1 MWKFHSDHQCRTSSN
16 QRSFAGFEFR
26 CVKGEV
32 SWWLQA
38 PIPFGFVGLS
48 CEAGTF
54 QGISTR
60 VKSVL
65 TCIISFSL
73 VYVISLKPTTL
84 CDFAGSFCRFQNF
97 QLLQVDTPRLRTF
110 SCILASK
117 TSKLGT
123 RERSAWRSQIIPW
136 LPWMLK
142 ENMGSTFIWRWIWWF
157 WCNSR

>member
-1 MWKFHSDHQCRTSSN
+1 MLLSWLCFKITINEYSNGYKTSSVMVAYHGGFSSCASWVISSKFKHQSHGFFRTQHENSEQQNMWKFHSDHQCRTSSN

-48 CEAGTF
+48 CEAGIF

-65 TCIISFSL
+65 TCIISFAL
-73 VYVISLKPTTL
+73 VYLISLKPTTL
-84 CDFAGSFCRFQNF
+84 W
-97 QLLQVDTPRLRTF
+97 F
-110 SCILASK
+110 SRIIL
-117 TSKLGT
+117 
-123 RERSAWRSQIIPW
+123 
-136 LPWMLK
+136 
-142 ENMGSTFIWRWIWWF
+142 
-157 WCNSR
+157 